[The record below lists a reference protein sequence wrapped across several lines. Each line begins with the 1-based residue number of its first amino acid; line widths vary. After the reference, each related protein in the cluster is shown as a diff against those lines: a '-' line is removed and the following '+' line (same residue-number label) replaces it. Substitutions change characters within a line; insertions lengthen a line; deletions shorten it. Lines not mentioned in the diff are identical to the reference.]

1 MSEALQ
7 WLLGLCAGLITL
19 VTAGEKAKSLFSPVT
34 KAAKRLDVRLDEHEA
49 RITRLERHEDSD
61 LRRIVEAEETSRL
74 LCNGIFCLLEA
85 AEKTA
90 APGDAEGIRAAKKE
104 LRDYIIRR

>member
-7 WLLGLCAGLITL
+7 WLLGMCAGLITL

-49 RITRLERHEDSD
+49 TCAASWRRRRQAGFCATASSACSRPPKRPPRPATR
-61 LRRIVEAEETSRL
+61 
-74 LCNGIFCLLEA
+74 
-85 AEKTA
+85 
-90 APGDAEGIRAAKKE
+90 RASARPRKN
-104 LRDYIIRR
+104 